1 VSTKVQKVVTPAPS
15 AKKPIAKPVSKSAQ
29 KQSKKSE
36 FVPKKFAK
44 IVAKISSAKEAK
56 KTRSAVATA
65 EKV

>member
-15 AKKPIAKPVSKSAQ
+15 AKKQIAKPVSKSAQ

>member
-1 VSTKVQKVVTPAPS
+1 
-15 AKKPIAKPVSKSAQ
+15 VSKSAQ

-65 EKV
+65 EKVQKPEVKPAPQSAKKRD